1 MNNQALRI
9 LATLPHTQ
17 LSCMYSDLVDQY
29 NLYCHNN
36 DDKDDI
42 GGHIAMSCAN
52 MELDIALLHK
62 ALVASKLEI
71 LSGQNL
77 IADLPF

>member
-17 LSCMYSDLVDQY
+17 LSCMYSDTVDQY

-36 DDKDDI
+36 DDKDDVHGQI
-42 GGHIAMSCAN
+42 SMSMTN
-52 MELDIALLHK
+52 MESDIALLHK
-62 ALVASKLEI
+62 ALIASKLEI
-71 LSGQNL
+71 LSGKNL
-77 IADLPF
+77 IPDLPF